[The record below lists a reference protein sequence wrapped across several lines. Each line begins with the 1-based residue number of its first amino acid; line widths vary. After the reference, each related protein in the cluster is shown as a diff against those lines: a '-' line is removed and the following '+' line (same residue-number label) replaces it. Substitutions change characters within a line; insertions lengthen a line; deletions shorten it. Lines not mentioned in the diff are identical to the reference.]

1 MTYIHA
7 QTSKDSGVG
16 KIGSLVHLS
25 RSDNKVSDKLN
36 GIASQL
42 AMHNAA
48 MKAAY
53 VKQEDIPQK
62 VIDEILEGEDGKKAL
77 KKYIKRDVLYEQELA
92 TAEKAMT
99 VAKFIKSTGTQWN
112 CQIKVEDLAL
122 FVIE

>member
-25 RSDNKVSDKLN
+25 RSDKRANEKLTD
-36 GIASQL
+36 IASQL

-53 VKQEDIPQK
+53 VKKEDIP
-62 VIDEILEGEDGKKAL
+62 
-77 KKYIKRDVLYEQELA
+77 
-92 TAEKAMT
+92 
-99 VAKFIKSTGTQWN
+99 
-112 CQIKVEDLAL
+112 
-122 FVIE
+122 